1 MRISHT
7 HKFVYI
13 NVPFVGCDFMMRE
26 LDKYSQIFGDENMN
40 SEFYCH
46 VKVEQLKDLF
56 AKKGWNWDEYYKLAV
71 VRNPLDRI
79 VYRHESLQNCKPKDE
94 RIQFDERIQY
104 QLDWVNQQHW
114 WTHSS
119 NGEFLLDGLIHYEK
133 IQTGFNFVCDKL
145 KLKKVKL
152 NLPKKYNQF
161 NYQDYYSDEVAKKCE
176 EHHKTDIKYFNFPK
190 IIEAPTIIRKTENKT
205 LPHFLIPG
213 FQKCGTS
220 SLWVNLKKHPEL
232 NTSTVK
238 EINYFTPPSYILGKL
253 NYNYDKGVD
262 WYKSHFN
269 ETGEKWGEAS
279 VNYLYD
285 FKQQTLER
293 MYETLP
299 DAKLIIAVRNPITR
313 AYSSYNHYMQ
323 NLEKSK
329 NHKGWLRPGKSF
341 YENIL
346 EEQKCDF
353 KWGMVKVG
361 FYWDTLKKIYDY
373 YPSEQVLL
381 LKQEDLLAYPDKTY
395 STIYDFL
402 EVKYV
407 KRKYG
412 FSHRR
417 NYSSGIDKKSFDL
430 LTKLYEDKNFELK
443 ENTNIDY
450 TNQEIF
456 CEHR

>member
-1 MRISHT
+1 
-7 HKFVYI
+7 
-13 NVPFVGCDFMMRE
+13 VGCDFMMHE
-26 LDKYSQIFGDENMN
+26 LDKYSQISGDENMN

-46 VKVEQLKDLF
+46 VKVEQLKDVF
-56 AKKGWNWDEYYKLAV
+56 AKKGWNWDDYYKFAV
-71 VRNPLDRI
+71 IRKPLDRI
-79 VYRHESLQNCKPKDE
+79 VYRHKTLQAYKPNE
-94 RIQFDERIQY
+94 EETPFDERIQY

-114 WTHSS
+114 WTHSTG
-119 NGEFLLDGLIHYEK
+119 GEFLLDNLIRYEK
-133 IQTGFNFVCDKL
+133 LQTGFNFVCDKL

-152 NLPKKYNQF
+152 NLPEEYNQF

-220 SLWVNLKKHPEL
+220 SLWMNLKKHPEL
-232 NTSTVK
+232 NTSNGPK
-238 EINYFTPPSYILGKL
+238 EYAFGKELNYF
-253 NYNYDKGVD
+253 NYNYKKGID
-262 WYKSHFN
+262 WYKSFFPN
-269 ETGEKWGEAS
+269 TGEKWGEAS

-299 DAKLIIAVRNPITR
+299 DVKLIIAVRNPIAR

-323 NLEKSK
+323 NFEKSK
-329 NHKGWLRPGKSF
+329 NHTGWLLPGKSF

-346 EEQKCDF
+346 KEQKHNF
-353 KWGMVKVG
+353 KYGMVKVG
-361 FYWDTLKKIYDY
+361 FYWNTLKKIYDY
-373 YPSEQVLL
+373 YPPEQVLL
-381 LKQEDLLAYPDKTY
+381 LKQEDLLAHPEKTY

-402 EVKYV
+402 EVKCV

-417 NYSSGIDKKSFDL
+417 KYESKIDSKS
-430 LTKLYEDKNFELK
+430 YEILSEIYESKNNELK
-443 ENTNIDY
+443 ENTGIDY
-450 TNQEIF
+450 GT
-456 CEHR
+456 H

>member
-7 HKFVYI
+7 HKFVYV

-26 LDKYSQIFGDENMN
+26 FDKYSQIFGDENMN

-56 AKKGWNWDEYYKLAV
+56 AKKGWNWDEYYKFAV

-104 QLDWVNQQHW
+104 QLNWVNQQHW

-190 IIEAPTIIRKTENKT
+190 IIEAPRIIRKAENKT

-220 SLWVNLKKHPEL
+220 ALWSNLKKHPQL
-232 NTSTVK
+232 NTSGVK
-238 EINYFTPPSYILGKL
+238 EMNYF
-253 NYNYDKGVD
+253 NYNYDKGID

-269 ETGEKWGEAS
+269 DTGEKWGEAS

-285 FKQQTLER
+285 FKQKILNR

-299 DAKLIIAVRNPITR
+299 DAKLIIAVRHPIAR

-323 NLEKSK
+323 NFEKSK
-329 NHKGWLRPGKSF
+329 KHKGWLLPGGSF

-346 EEQKCDF
+346 EEQKHNF
-353 KWGMVKVG
+353 KHGMVKVG
-361 FYWDTLKKIYDY
+361 FYWDILKKIYDY

-395 STIYDFL
+395 STIYEFL
-402 EVKYV
+402 SVKYI

-412 FSHRR
+412 FSHKRKYESQIDQDSYELL
-417 NYSSGIDKKSFDL
+417 NEIYSG
-430 LTKLYEDKNFELK
+430 KNHELK
-443 ENTNIDY
+443 ENSGIHYENI
-450 TNQEIF
+450 T
-456 CEHR
+456 HA